1 MLTYFLQLAGQRFR
15 QRPAMVA
22 LIVLT
27 MTVGIAACMTAATI
41 AEALSGEPLPGI
53 SSHLYLLGLDAC
65 ESSDCEKN
73 RNPLQSYLK
82 LRDVEAL
89 QGLGHSAGVSVA
101 LAQAILEVADARR
114 SDHVDQVAGMI
125 AEGPVA
131 AVLGIPLRY
140 GRSWTAGEAAVGL
153 PVVMIGQSLS
163 LKLFGT
169 ADGVGQSVTIHHHVF
184 RVIGVTAEWSG
195 RTNFLDLGRVT
206 GSPKGVDQDIWLP
219 LQAAVA
225 MEVWPFTEGDC
236 DSSSE
241 SASFGVVDVQ
251 HCRWLAQWV
260 SLAGARQRQDY
271 RNAIQA
277 YVDQQHIA
285 GRWMGSKQINL
296 YSALQW
302 QQLNHVIP
310 KNIGLNLSLS
320 IAFMALCMVNA
331 TSLLAVRMLR
341 RRVEIAIRRAMGASR
356 AQLLLQHL
364 IESGVLGIVAGL
376 LAWPLTEFG
385 LWVVRQQQ
393 VNYANAAVL
402 SWPDFL
408 GLCLLSVSV
417 GMVVGALPAW
427 RAGRLAPALQ
437 IKQGG

>member
-1 MLTYFLQLAGQRFR
+1 MLTYGLQLAWQRFR

-27 MTVGIAACMTAATI
+27 MTVGIAACMTAGTI

-53 SSHLYLLGLDAC
+53 SPHLYLLQLDAC
-65 ESSDCEKN
+65 ESSYCEKS
-73 RNPLQSYLK
+73 RSPLQSYLK

-89 QGLGHSAGVSVA
+89 QSLGHSAGVPVA
-101 LAQAILEVADARR
+101 LAQAYLEVADASRP
-114 SDHVDQVAGMI
+114 DHVDQVFGMI

-140 GRSWTAGEAAVGL
+140 GRSWTVGEAAAGL
-153 PVVMIGQSLS
+153 PVVMIDQGLS
-163 LKLFGT
+163 LRLFGR
-169 ADGVGQSVTIHHHVF
+169 ADGVGQSVTINHHAF
-184 RVIGVTAEWSG
+184 RVIGVTTNWSS
-195 RTNFLDLGRVT
+195 RTNFLDLGRVA
-206 GSPKGVDQDIWLP
+206 GSPKGIVQGIWLP
-219 LQAAVA
+219 LRAAVA
-225 MEVWPFTEGDC
+225 MKVAPFTEDDC

-241 SASFGVVDVQ
+241 VASFGMVDVP
-251 HCRWLAQWV
+251 HCRWLEHWV
-260 SLAGARQRQDY
+260 SLAGPGQLQDY
-271 RNAIQA
+271 RNTIQA
-277 YVDQQHIA
+277 YVDQQHA
-285 GRWMGSKQINL
+285 EGRWMGGKQIHL

-302 QQLNHVIP
+302 QQLNQVIP
-310 KNIGLNLSLS
+310 RDVGLNLSLS
-320 IAFMALCMVNA
+320 IAFMALCMMNA
-331 TSLLAVRMLR
+331 SSLLAVRLLR
-341 RRVEIAIRRAMGASR
+341 RRVEIAIRRAMGASL

-364 IESGVLGIVAGL
+364 IESGVLGVVAGL

-402 SWPDFL
+402 AWPDFL